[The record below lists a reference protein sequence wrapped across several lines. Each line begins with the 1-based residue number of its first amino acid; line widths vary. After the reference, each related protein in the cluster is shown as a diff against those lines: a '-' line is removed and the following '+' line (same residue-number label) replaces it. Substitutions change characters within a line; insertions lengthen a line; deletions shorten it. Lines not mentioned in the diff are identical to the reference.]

1 MRQGIQGLGA
11 ALDCGDKG
19 FSRVLR
25 LSWSPRPSCPAEP
38 SPKVS
43 RHPPS
48 VTTAVWCAPQATLV
62 GLPHW
67 LAFVRKSSTLEGFE
81 TLAPVTGRP
90 SLPSFGQP
98 KVTISPTMLN
108 TAVWTLPQDTC
119 AAGPNAA
126 SASILTGVECRMLL
140 GWPNCPLPPAPKVY
154 TSPIVVTQAVYLKP
168 HATFCTGS
176 RARCSTARGWC
187 PSKRSP

>member
-1 MRQGIQGLGA
+1 MDRRLREIEARIANMHIGPVSGTNATAVIGGLQDASSASVAMEWVQQALQKAGIDGYSEIYNK
-11 ALDCGDKG
+11 CGD
-19 FSRVLR
+19 R
-25 LSWSPRPSCPAEP
+25 LFNGMVFVKFESVHKRDRASCP
-38 SPKVS
+38 
-43 RHPPS
+43 
-48 VTTAVWCAPQATLV
+48 L
-62 GLPHW
+62 
-67 LAFVRKSSTLEGFE
+67 FLE
-81 TLAPVTGRP
+81 
-90 SLPSFGQP
+90 
-98 KVTISPTMLN
+98 N

-126 SASILTGVECRMLL
+126 SASILTGVECRTLL